1 MPPYAGPSAARPGD
15 VAGVLRLLVYL
26 VLAVVLMV
34 LDHRGGWLR
43 AVRAQAEIAVQPLWW
58 VAGLPSRVGA
68 GLREDAVTRTQLMR
82 DNKVLRNAL
91 LVSGARNARL
101 QAAAAENAR
110 LRGLLASAERG
121 RLDVQLAGILDIDLD
136 PTRQRLVLNAGSGD
150 GVRIGQVVIDA
161 GGLMGQVIAVTP
173 TTAVVL
179 LITDPDHAVPAVV
192 ARSGVRLVVYGSG
205 RSDVLHAADVPLS
218 ADVRAGDVL
227 LTSGMGGRF
236 PPGFTIGTVGALKP
250 DDSRAFLEGEVKPAA
265 QLDRGRDVL
274 LLRGYK
280 PVPAAPPPNVA
291 TPIATPATAPA
302 GARRGAARATAG
314 CCRSACCW
322 RCCSGWCRCPA
333 YCSRCVRTGWRWCS
347 RTGCWKNRT
356 RSDWAQRSCLA
367 CWPTSHSA
375 ACLASRRCA

>member
-1 MPPYAGPSAARPGD
+1 MPPYAGPPAARPGD

-43 AVRAQAEIAVQPLWW
+43 AARAQAEIAVQPLWW
-58 VAGLPSRVGA
+58 LAGLPSRA
-68 GLREDAVTRTQLMR
+68 GTALREDAVTRTQLMR

-121 RLDVQLAGILDIDLD
+121 RLDVQLAAILDIDLD
-136 PTRQRLVLNAGSGD
+136 PTRQRLVLDAGSGH
-150 GVRIGQVVIDA
+150 GVRIGQAVIDA
-161 GGLMGQVIAVTP
+161 GGLMGQVIATTP
-173 TTAVVL
+173 TTATVL

-192 ARSGVRLVVYGSG
+192 ARSGVRLMVYGGG
-205 RSDVLHAADVPLS
+205 RTDVLRAADVPLS

-236 PPGFTIGTVGALKP
+236 PPGFTIGTVGALQP
-250 DDSRAFLEGEVKPAA
+250 DDSRAFLEGQVTPAA

-280 PVPAAPPPNVA
+280 PVPAQAP
-291 TPIATPATAPA
+291 ATPAQPQPPVVVPAPQA
-302 GARRGAARATAG
+302 APGNTGA
-314 CCRSACCW
+314 
-322 RCCSGWCRCPA
+322 
-333 YCSRCVRTGWRWCS
+333 
-347 RTGCWKNRT
+347 T
-356 RSDWAQRSCLA
+356 R
-367 CWPTSHSA
+367 
-375 ACLASRRCA
+375 